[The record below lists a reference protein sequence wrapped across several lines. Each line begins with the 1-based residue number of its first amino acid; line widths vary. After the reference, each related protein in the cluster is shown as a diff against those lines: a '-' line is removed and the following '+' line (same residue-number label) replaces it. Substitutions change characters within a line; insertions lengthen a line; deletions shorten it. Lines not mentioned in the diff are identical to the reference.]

1 MFRVPLV
8 LERSVSVFFFLGG
21 KQRRNMK
28 ILSFDMG
35 IKNLAYVIVEKEENE
50 SFNIC
55 LWTVEDVVEGYTKAK
70 KPTIAQCVEAMVNHL
85 QTMIDI
91 SGVTHVLI
99 EQQPVGFHQRS
110 NTMMKCLSHVVQGF
124 FVDKGIEHVAFVSP
138 KRKLKMEGCPD
149 TKKMKTKDRYKLHKQ
164 FAIDKT
170 LELLPEGKWRE
181 WFLSLKKQDDA
192 ADAFLQAYQTLN
204 EKQKKRK
211 RASKK

>member
-1 MFRVPLV
+1 
-8 LERSVSVFFFLGG
+8 
-21 KQRRNMK
+21 MK

-35 IKNLAYVIVEKEENE
+35 IKNLAYVVLEKDEENE
-50 SFNIC
+50 SFDIC
-55 LWTVEDVVEGYTKAK
+55 LWAVEDITEGYTQAK
-70 KPTIAQCVEAMVNHL
+70 KPTIAQCVKGMVNHL
-85 QTMIDI
+85 QSIDT

-124 FVDKGIEHVAFVSP
+124 FVDKGIENVAFVSP

-170 LELLPEGKWRE
+170 LELLPESTWRE
-181 WFLSLKKQDDA
+181 WFLSIKKQDDA
-192 ADAFLQAYQTLN
+192 ADAFLQAYQTLT
-204 EKQKKRK
+204 EKPKKKRK

>member
-1 MFRVPLV
+1 
-8 LERSVSVFFFLGG
+8 
-21 KQRRNMK
+21 MK

-35 IKNLAYVIVEKEENE
+35 IKNLAYVVLEKQEVG
-50 SFNIC
+50 FNIC
-55 LWTVEDVVEGYTKAK
+55 LWTVEDVVEGYTQAK

-85 QTMIDI
+85 QTIDI

-149 TKKMKTKDRYKLHKQ
+149 TKGLKTKDRYNLHKR

-170 LELLPEGKWRE
+170 LELLPESTWKD
-181 WFLSLKKQDDA
+181 WFESMKKQDDA
-192 ADAFLQAYQTLN
+192 ADCFLQAYQTLM
-204 EKQKKRK
+204 EKPKKKRK

>member
-1 MFRVPLV
+1 MR
-8 LERSVSVFFFLGG
+8 
-21 KQRRNMK
+21 

-35 IKNLAYVIVEKEENE
+35 IKNLAYAILHKQEDGFE
-50 SFNIC
+50 IQ
-55 LWTVEDVVEGYTKAK
+55 LWRVEDVIDGYTKAK
-70 KPTIAQCVEAMVNHL
+70 KPTIAVCVEGMVNHL
-85 QTMIDI
+85 QTIDV

-110 NTMMKCLSHVVQGF
+110 NTMMKCLSHVVQAF
-124 FVDKGIEHVAFVSP
+124 FIDKGIEHVAFVSP

-149 TKKMKTKDRYKLHKQ
+149 TKGMKTKDRYNLHKR

-170 LELLPEGKWRE
+170 LELLPDGKWKD
-181 WFLSLKKQDDA
+181 WFLFLKKQDDA

-204 EKQKKRK
+204 EKPKKRK

>member
-1 MFRVPLV
+1 
-8 LERSVSVFFFLGG
+8 
-21 KQRRNMK
+21 
-28 ILSFDMG
+28 MG
-35 IKNLAYVIVEKEENE
+35 IKNLAYAILQKQEEGFE
-50 SFNIC
+50 IC
-55 LWTVEDVVEGYTKAK
+55 LWRVEDVIDGFTKAK
-70 KPTIAQCVEAMVNHL
+70 KPTIAVCVEAMVNHL

-110 NTMMKCLSHVVQGF
+110 NTMMKCLSHVVQAF
-124 FVDKGIEHVAFVSP
+124 FIDRGIEHVAFVSP

-149 TKKMKTKDRYKLHKQ
+149 TKGMKNKDRYNVHKQ

-170 LELLPEGKWRE
+170 LELLPDGKWKD